1 MEQQQPGRVGRRLA
15 AIVAADVVGYSRLM
29 GLDEVGTAC
38 TLREHRKVTD
48 ALVTKHGGRLVKTTG
63 DGVLL
68 EFPSVVDAV
77 ECAVAVQAVM
87 AERNQGVPEDRRMLY
102 RIGIN
107 LGDIL
112 IEGDDILGDG
122 VNIASRLET
131 IAEPGGICVSDD
143 AYRQVLGKVSAQFVD
158 DGEQQLK
165 NISRRVRVYRVS
177 PLGTANQIRPQ
188 LAVPDKPSIAVLA
201 FDNMSEVSDDIY
213 FADGIAEDII
223 TELSR
228 YPDLF
233 IAARNSSF
241 TYRGK
246 SVRVDDVARELGV
259 RYVLEGSVRRSGNRV
274 RINAQLINATNG
286 NHLWAQRFDR
296 NLEDIFSVQDEVT
309 QSIVAVLPE
318 RVQAA
323 AFEAAS
329 RKTSNSLDAYDHL
342 LRGKYCHHLETL
354 EANSEAEAHFDHSI
368 NLDPR
373 FASAFAW
380 KACTLGQAWGNE
392 FRPRTPELFQEMVQ
406 LVEHAASLDE
416 NDTECHRIMCR
427 IALIEAKYAKSNY
440 HLERALALNS
450 NDPRLVVQRGINL
463 TFLGDPEAAIPWI
476 EKAMRLDP
484 FSAHRYYLDLVRAP
498 FMDSRPAEAVA
509 VLERTTREHWEHY
522 LWAAAA
528 NAALN
533 EKAAALEAAQRAIML
548 RPQLSIV
555 SYVDGRFK
563 WKRSEDRARLCE
575 ALARAGLPK

>member
-1 MEQQQPGRVGRRLA
+1 MKQKQPVRVGRRLA
-15 AIVAADVVGYSRLM
+15 AIVAADVAGYSRLM
-29 GLDEVGTAC
+29 GLDEVGTARA
-38 TLREHRKVTD
+38 LREHRKVTD
-48 ALVTKHGGRLVKTTG
+48 ALVAKHGGRLVKSTG

-68 EFPSVVDAV
+68 EFSSVVDAV
-77 ECAVAVQAVM
+77 ECAVAVQEVM
-87 AERNQGVPEDRRMLY
+87 AERNEGVPADRQMLF

-122 VNIASRLET
+122 VNVAARLES

-143 AYRQVLGKVSAQFVD
+143 TYRQVLGKVSAQFVD

-165 NISRRVRVYRVS
+165 NISRRVRVYRLL
-177 PLGTANQIRPQ
+177 PLGAANKIRPQ
-188 LAVPDKPSIAVLA
+188 LAVPDKPSIAVLP

-233 IAARNSSF
+233 IVARNSSF

-246 SVRVDDVARELGV
+246 AVRVGDVGRELGV
-259 RYVLEGSVRRSGNRV
+259 RYVLEGSVRRSGDRV
-274 RINAQLINATNG
+274 RINAQLIDATNG

-296 NLEDIFSVQDEVT
+296 NLEELFSVQDEVT

-342 LRGKYCHHLETL
+342 LRGKYCHHLETA
-354 EANSEAEAHFDHSI
+354 EANSEAEAHFNSSI
-368 NLDPR
+368 DLDPR
-373 FASAFAW
+373 FASAYAW
-380 KACTLGQAWGNE
+380 KACTLGQAWNDE
-392 FRPRTPELFQEMVQ
+392 FRPRTPELFQEMIQ

-427 IALIEAKYAKSNY
+427 IALIQAKYAKSDY
-440 HLERALALNS
+440 HLERALALNP
-450 NDPRLVVQRGINL
+450 NDPRLVVQQGINL
-463 TFLGDPEAAIPWI
+463 TFVGDPQAAIPWI
-476 EKAMRLDP
+476 EEAMRLDP
-484 FSAHRYYLDLVRAP
+484 FSAYRYYLDLARAF
-498 FMDSRPAEAVA
+498 FMDRRPAEAVA

-522 LWAAAA
+522 LWAAAS

-533 EKAAALEAAQRAIML
+533 EEAAALEAAQRALML
-548 RPQLSIV
+548 RPQLSIA

-563 WKRSEDRARLCE
+563 WKRSEDRARLRE
-575 ALARAGLPK
+575 ALARAGLPE

>member
-1 MEQQQPGRVGRRLA
+1 MEQEQPARFGRRLA
-15 AIVAADVVGYSRLM
+15 AIVAADVAGYSRLM
-29 GLDEVGTAC
+29 GLDEVGTAR

-48 ALVTKHGGRLVKTTG
+48 ALVAKHGGRIVKTTG

-68 EFPSVVDAV
+68 EFHSVVDAV

-87 AERNQGVPEDRRMLY
+87 AERNQGVPEDRCMLF

-112 IEGDDILGDG
+112 IDGDDILGDG
-122 VNIASRLET
+122 VNIAARLES

-143 AYRQVLGKVSAQFVD
+143 AYRQVLGRVSAQFVD

-165 NISRRVRVYRVS
+165 NISRRVRVYRVL
-177 PLGTANQIRPQ
+177 PPGAAAEIRPL
-188 LAVPDKPSIAVLA
+188 LAVPEKPSIAVLP
-201 FDNMSEVSDDIY
+201 FDNMSEVSEDTY

-233 IAARNSSF
+233 VVARNSSF

-246 SVRVDDVARELGV
+246 AVRIGDVARALGV

-274 RINAQLINATNG
+274 RINAQLIDTTNG
-286 NHLWAQRFDR
+286 NHLWASRFDR
-296 NLEDIFSVQDEVT
+296 NLEDLFSVQDEVT

-354 EANSEAEAHFDHSI
+354 EANSEAEAHFDRSMD
-368 NLDPR
+368 LDPR

-380 KACTLGQAWGNE
+380 KACTLGQAWSNE
-392 FRPRTPELFQEMVQ
+392 FRPRTPELFQETIE

-427 IALIEAKYAKSNY
+427 IALIQAKYAKSDF
-440 HLERALALNS
+440 HLERALALNP

-463 TFLGDPEAAIPWI
+463 TFSGDPEAAIPWI

-484 FSAHRYYLDLVRAP
+484 FSAHRYYLDLVRAL
-498 FMDSRPAEAVA
+498 FMDRRPAEAVA
-509 VLERTTREHWEHY
+509 VLERTTRKHWQHY
-522 LWAAAA
+522 LWAAASY
-528 NAALN
+528 AALN
-533 EKAAALEAAQRAIML
+533 KEAEAVEAAQQAIIL
-548 RPQLSIV
+548 RPQLSIA
-555 SYVDGRFK
+555 SYVDGGFK
-563 WKRSEDRARLCE
+563 WKRSEDRDRLRE
-575 ALARAGLPK
+575 ALARAGVPE

>member
-1 MEQQQPGRVGRRLA
+1 LA
-15 AIVAADVVGYSRLM
+15 AIVAADVAGYSRLM
-29 GLDEVGTAC
+29 GLDEVGTARA
-38 TLREHRKVTD
+38 LREHRKVTD
-48 ALVTKHGGRLVKTTG
+48 ALVAKHGGRLVKSTG

-68 EFPSVVDAV
+68 EFSSVVDAV
-77 ECAVAVQAVM
+77 ECAVAVQEVM
-87 AERNQGVPEDRRMLY
+87 AERNEGVPADRQMLF

-122 VNIASRLET
+122 VNVAARLES

-143 AYRQVLGKVSAQFVD
+143 TYRQVLGKVSAQFVD

-165 NISRRVRVYRVS
+165 NISRRVRVYRLL
-177 PLGTANQIRPQ
+177 PLGAANKIRPQ
-188 LAVPDKPSIAVLA
+188 LAVPDKPSIAVLP

-233 IAARNSSF
+233 IVARNSSF

-246 SVRVDDVARELGV
+246 AVRVGDVGRELGV
-259 RYVLEGSVRRSGNRV
+259 RYVLEGSVRRSGDRV
-274 RINAQLINATNG
+274 RINAQLIDATNG

-296 NLEDIFSVQDEVT
+296 NLEELFSVQDEVT

-342 LRGKYCHHLETL
+342 LRGKYCHHLETA
-354 EANSEAEAHFDHSI
+354 EANSEAEAHFNSSI
-368 NLDPR
+368 DLDPR
-373 FASAFAW
+373 FASAYAW
-380 KACTLGQAWGNE
+380 KACTLGQAWNDE
-392 FRPRTPELFQEMVQ
+392 FRPRTPELFQEMIQ

-427 IALIEAKYAKSNY
+427 IALIQAKYAKSDY
-440 HLERALALNS
+440 HLERALALNP
-450 NDPRLVVQRGINL
+450 NDPRLVVQQGINL
-463 TFLGDPEAAIPWI
+463 TFVGDPEAAIPWI
-476 EKAMRLDP
+476 EEAMRLDP
-484 FSAHRYYLDLVRAP
+484 FSAYRYYLDLARAF
-498 FMDSRPAEAVA
+498 FMDRRPAEAVA

-522 LWAAAA
+522 LWAAAS

-533 EKAAALEAAQRAIML
+533 EEAAALEAAQRALML
-548 RPQLSIV
+548 RPQLSIA

-563 WKRSEDRARLCE
+563 WKRSEDRARLRE
-575 ALARAGLPK
+575 ALARAGLPE

>member
-1 MEQQQPGRVGRRLA
+1 
-15 AIVAADVVGYSRLM
+15 M
-29 GLDEVGTAC
+29 GLDEVGTARI
-38 TLREHRKVTD
+38 LREHRKVTD
-48 ALVTKHGGRLVKTTG
+48 ALVAKHGGRLVKTTG

-68 EFPSVVDAV
+68 EFTSVVDAV
-77 ECAVAVQAVM
+77 ECAVAWQAAM
-87 AERNQGVPEDRRMLY
+87 AERNQGLPEGRRMLF

-122 VNIASRLET
+122 VNIAARLES

-143 AYRQVLGKVSAQFVD
+143 AYRQVRGKVSAQFA
-158 DGEQQLK
+158 DGGEHQLK
-165 NISRRVRVYRVS
+165 NISRRVRVYRVL
-177 PLGTANQIRPQ
+177 PKGAADKIWPQ
-188 LAVPDKPSIAVLA
+188 LALPDKPSIAVLP
-201 FDNMSEVSDDIY
+201 FDNMSGVSDDIY

-228 YPDLF
+228 YSDLF
-233 IAARNSSF
+233 IVARNSSF

-246 SVRVDDVARELGV
+246 AVRVGDVARELGV
-259 RYVLEGSVRRSGNRV
+259 RYVLEGSVRRSGTRV
-274 RINAQLINATNG
+274 RINAQLIDATNG
-286 NHLWAQRFDR
+286 NHLWAHRFDR
-296 NLEDIFSVQDEVT
+296 NLEDLFSVQDEVS

-368 NLDPR
+368 ELDPR
-373 FASAFAW
+373 FASAHAW
-380 KACTLGQAWGNE
+380 KACTLGQAWNNE
-392 FRPRTPELFQEMVQ
+392 FRPRTPELFQEMIRH
-406 LVEHAASLDE
+406 VEHAASLDE

-427 IALIEAKYAKSNY
+427 IALIEAKYAKSEY
-440 HLERALALNS
+440 HLERALALNP

-484 FSAHRYYLDLVRAP
+484 FSAHRYYLDLVRAL
-498 FMDSRPAEAVA
+498 FMDRRPAEAVA

-522 LWAAAA
+522 LWTAAS

-533 EKAAALEAAQRAIML
+533 ENAAALEAAQRAIML
-548 RPQLSIV
+548 RPQLSIGA
-555 SYVDGRFK
+555 YVDSRFK
-563 WKRSEDRARLCE
+563 WKRPEDRDRLRE
-575 ALARAGLPK
+575 ALARAGVPR

>member
-1 MEQQQPGRVGRRLA
+1 MKQKQPVRVGRRLA
-15 AIVAADVVGYSRLM
+15 AIVAADVAGYSRLM
-29 GLDEVGTAC
+29 GLDEVGTARA
-38 TLREHRKVTD
+38 LREHRKVSD
-48 ALVTKHGGRLVKTTG
+48 ALVAKHGGRLVKSTG

-77 ECAVAVQAVM
+77 ECAVAVQEVM
-87 AERNQGVPEDRRMLY
+87 AERNEGVPADRQMLF

-122 VNIASRLET
+122 VNVAARLES

-143 AYRQVLGKVSAQFVD
+143 TYRQVLGKVSAQFVD

-165 NISRRVRVYRVS
+165 NISRRVRVYRLL
-177 PLGTANQIRPQ
+177 PLGAANKIRPQ
-188 LAVPDKPSIAVLA
+188 LAVPDKPSIAVLP

-233 IAARNSSF
+233 IVARNSSF

-246 SVRVDDVARELGV
+246 AVRVGDVGRELGV
-259 RYVLEGSVRRSGNRV
+259 RYVLEGSVRRSGDRV
-274 RINAQLINATNG
+274 RINAQLIDATNG

-296 NLEDIFSVQDEVT
+296 NLEELFSVQDEVT

-342 LRGKYCHHLETL
+342 LRGKYCHHLETA
-354 EANSEAEAHFDHSI
+354 EANSEAEAHFNSSI
-368 NLDPR
+368 DLDPR
-373 FASAFAW
+373 FASAYAW
-380 KACTLGQAWGNE
+380 KACTLGQAWNDE
-392 FRPRTPELFQEMVQ
+392 FRPRTPELFQEMIQ

-427 IALIEAKYAKSNY
+427 IALIQAKYAKSDY
-440 HLERALALNS
+440 HLERALALNP
-450 NDPRLVVQRGINL
+450 NDPRLVVQQGINL
-463 TFLGDPEAAIPWI
+463 TFVGDPEAAIPWI
-476 EKAMRLDP
+476 EEAMRLDP
-484 FSAHRYYLDLVRAP
+484 FSAYRYYLDLARAF
-498 FMDSRPAEAVA
+498 FMDRRPAEAVA

-522 LWAAAA
+522 LWAAAS

-533 EKAAALEAAQRAIML
+533 EEAAALEAAQRALML
-548 RPQLSIV
+548 RPQLSIA

-563 WKRSEDRARLCE
+563 WKRSEDRARLRE
-575 ALARAGLPK
+575 ALARAGLPE

>member
-1 MEQQQPGRVGRRLA
+1 MKQKQPVRVGRRLA
-15 AIVAADVVGYSRLM
+15 AIVAADVAGYSRLM
-29 GLDEVGTAC
+29 GLDEVGTARA
-38 TLREHRKVTD
+38 LREHRKVTD
-48 ALVTKHGGRLVKTTG
+48 ALVAKHGGRLVKSTG

-68 EFPSVVDAV
+68 EFSSVVDAV
-77 ECAVAVQAVM
+77 ECAVAVQEVM
-87 AERNQGVPEDRRMLY
+87 AERNEGVPADRQMLF

-122 VNIASRLET
+122 VNVAARLES

-143 AYRQVLGKVSAQFVD
+143 TYRQVLGKVSAQFVD

-165 NISRRVRVYRVS
+165 NISRRVRVYRLL
-177 PLGTANQIRPQ
+177 PLGAANKIRPQ
-188 LAVPDKPSIAVLA
+188 LAVPDKPSIAVLP

-233 IAARNSSF
+233 IVARNSSF

-246 SVRVDDVARELGV
+246 AVRVGDVGRELGV
-259 RYVLEGSVRRSGNRV
+259 RYVLEGSVRRSGDRV
-274 RINAQLINATNG
+274 RINAQLIDATNG

-296 NLEDIFSVQDEVT
+296 NLEELFSVQDEVT

-342 LRGKYCHHLETL
+342 LRGKYCHHLETA
-354 EANSEAEAHFDHSI
+354 EANSEAEAHFNSSI
-368 NLDPR
+368 DLDPR
-373 FASAFAW
+373 FASAYAW
-380 KACTLGQAWGNE
+380 KACTLGQAWNDE
-392 FRPRTPELFQEMVQ
+392 FRPRTPELFQEMIQ

-427 IALIEAKYAKSNY
+427 IALIQAKYAKSDY
-440 HLERALALNS
+440 HLERALALNP
-450 NDPRLVVQRGINL
+450 NDPRLVVQQGINL
-463 TFLGDPEAAIPWI
+463 TFVGDPEAAIPWI
-476 EKAMRLDP
+476 EEAMRLDP
-484 FSAHRYYLDLVRAP
+484 FSAYRYYLDLARAF
-498 FMDSRPAEAVA
+498 FMDRRPAEAVA

-522 LWAAAA
+522 LWAAAS

-533 EKAAALEAAQRAIML
+533 EEAAALEAAQRALML
-548 RPQLSIV
+548 RPQLSIA

-563 WKRSEDRARLCE
+563 WKRSEDRARLRE
-575 ALARAGLPK
+575 ALARAGLPE

>member
-1 MEQQQPGRVGRRLA
+1 MAQEQPVRVGRRLA
-15 AIVAADVVGYSRLM
+15 AIVAADLAGYSRLM
-29 GLDEVGTAC
+29 GLDEVGTAR
-38 TLREHRKVTD
+38 TLREHRAVTD
-48 ALVTKHGGRLVKTTG
+48 ALVAQHGGRLVKSTG

-77 ECAVAVQAVM
+77 ECAVAVQAMM
-87 AERNQGVPEDRRMLY
+87 AERNLGVPEDRLMLF

-122 VNIASRLET
+122 VNIAARLES

-165 NISRRVRVYRVS
+165 NISRRVRVYRVL
-177 PLGTANQIRPQ
+177 PQGAANKIRPQ
-188 LAVPDKPSIAVLA
+188 LAVPDKPSIAVLP

-233 IAARNSSF
+233 IVARNSSF

-246 SVRVDDVARELGV
+246 SVRVGDVARELGV

-274 RINAQLINATNG
+274 RVNAQLIDATNG

-354 EANSEAEAHFDHSI
+354 EANSEAEAHFDRSI
-368 NLDPR
+368 DLDPR
-373 FASAFAW
+373 FASAVAW
-380 KACTLGQAWGNE
+380 KACTLGQAWNNE
-392 FRPRTPELFQEMVQ
+392 FRPRTPALFQEMMQ

-427 IALIEAKYAKSNY
+427 IALIEAKYAKSDY
-440 HLERALALNS
+440 HLERALALNP

-476 EKAMRLDP
+476 ERAMRLDP
-484 FSAHRYYLDLVRAP
+484 FSAHRYYLDLVRAL
-498 FMDSRPAEAVA
+498 FMGRRPAEAVA

-522 LWAAAA
+522 LWAAAS

-533 EKAAALEAAQRAIML
+533 EEAAALEAAQRSIML
-548 RPQLSIV
+548 RPQLSIS

-563 WKRSEDRARLCE
+563 WKRSEDRARLRE
-575 ALARAGLPK
+575 ALARAGLPE

>member
-1 MEQQQPGRVGRRLA
+1 MKQKQPVRVGRRLA
-15 AIVAADVVGYSRLM
+15 AIVAADVAGYSRLM
-29 GLDEVGTAC
+29 GLDEVGTARA
-38 TLREHRKVTD
+38 LREHRKVTD
-48 ALVTKHGGRLVKTTG
+48 ALVAKHGGRLVKSTG

-68 EFPSVVDAV
+68 EFSSVVDAV
-77 ECAVAVQAVM
+77 ECAVAVQEVM
-87 AERNQGVPEDRRMLY
+87 AERNEGVPADRQMLF

-122 VNIASRLET
+122 VNVAARLES

-143 AYRQVLGKVSAQFVD
+143 TYRQVLGKVSAQFVD

-165 NISRRVRVYRVS
+165 NISRRVRVYRLL
-177 PLGTANQIRPQ
+177 PLGAANKIRPQ
-188 LAVPDKPSIAVLA
+188 LAVPDKPSIAVLP

-233 IAARNSSF
+233 IVARNSSF

-246 SVRVDDVARELGV
+246 AVRVGDVGRELGV
-259 RYVLEGSVRRSGNRV
+259 RYVLEGSVRRSGDRV
-274 RINAQLINATNG
+274 RINAQLIDATNG

-296 NLEDIFSVQDEVT
+296 NLEELFSVQDEVT

-342 LRGKYCHHLETL
+342 LRGKYCHHLETA
-354 EANSEAEAHFDHSI
+354 EANSEAEAHFNSSI
-368 NLDPR
+368 DLDPR
-373 FASAFAW
+373 FASAYAW
-380 KACTLGQAWGNE
+380 KACTLGQAWNDE
-392 FRPRTPELFQEMVQ
+392 FRPRTPELFQEMIQ

-427 IALIEAKYAKSNY
+427 IALIQAKYAKSDY
-440 HLERALALNS
+440 HLERALALNP
-450 NDPRLVVQRGINL
+450 NDPRLVVQQGINL
-463 TFLGDPEAAIPWI
+463 TFVGDPEAAIPWI
-476 EKAMRLDP
+476 EDAMRLDP
-484 FSAHRYYLDLVRAP
+484 FSAYRYYLDLARAF
-498 FMDSRPAEAVA
+498 FMDRRPAEAVA

-522 LWAAAA
+522 LWAAAS

-533 EKAAALEAAQRAIML
+533 EEAAALEAAQRALML
-548 RPQLSIV
+548 RPQLSIA

-563 WKRSEDRARLCE
+563 WKRSEDRARLRE
-575 ALARAGLPK
+575 ALARAGLPE